1 MTLVSWNNAFPTMV
15 TAVFAFLSPFTG
27 GKAEICDRDLV
38 CQVVPKVLILTSS
51 SLYYHSKPKMMSCA
65 IEVEKLH
72 QGIAEMWSE
81 LRVLR
86 QDLEEREQDRL
97 KFLCGA
103 VALLFVQDT
112 GICAQSPLHLFFTP
126 HS

>member
-1 MTLVSWNNAFPTMV
+1 MSTL
-15 TAVFAFLSPFTG
+15 
-27 GKAEICDRDLV
+27 
-38 CQVVPKVLILTSS
+38 
-51 SLYYHSKPKMMSCA
+51 A

-81 LRVLR
+81 LRVIR

-112 GICAQSPLHLFFTP
+112 GIRPESSPSLLYTP
-126 HS
+126 